1 MSSLSPFAAPVPAGS
16 PTPEDQ
22 QIVLGHLTVR
32 YLDGQIDG
40 DAFDELVS
48 MLGLSGDETPRTGHL
63 KGGRRAMQHRAQG
76 RGAPAC

>member
-1 MSSLSPFAAPVPAGS
+1 MSGLSPFAAPVPAGS
-16 PTPEDQ
+16 PAPEDQ

-48 MLGLSGDETPRTGHL
+48 MLGLSGAETPRTGHL
-63 KGGRRAMQHRAQG
+63 KGGRRAMQHRAQA